1 MKQLRLLKILSIVRS
16 FVFSAVN
23 KEFLIFLFF
32 LALSGG
38 FWLLTALNETY
49 EKDFIVPV
57 HMANLPKDVVITSND
72 EDVVRVTLRDKGFAI
87 MGYLYTERL
96 RPIVLNFANYANKS
110 RGKGVIPAADIQK
123 QLYTQLSG
131 STKIVAVKPER
142 LEFFF
147 NYGQSKRVP
156 IRLAGTIKPGD
167 QRYLADYK
175 FFPQFVTVYASNKAL
190 DSIKEVRTEDL
201 NITNFS
207 DTIVE
212 TVELH
217 RIEGV
222 KIVPSVVRLALYP
235 DVLTEESIEVP
246 ISAENLPPD
255 KVLRTFPS
263 KVKVHFIVGVSRVR
277 SITADAFKVA
287 ANYAELVEHPADKCT
302 LYLRKAPP
310 GVRKVRLEINQ
321 VDYLI
326 EQK

>member
-1 MKQLRLLKILSIVRS
+1 MKSLRLLKIYSTIRNLL
-16 FVFSAVN
+16 FSAVN

-57 HMANLPKDVVITSND
+57 HLANLPKDVVITSND
-72 EDVVRVTLRDKGFAI
+72 DDVVRVTLRDKGFAI
-87 MGYLYTERL
+87 MSYLYAERL
-96 RPIVLNFANYANKS
+96 RPIVLNFTNYANKS
-110 RGKGVIPAADIQK
+110 HGKGLIPAADIQK
-123 QLYTQLSG
+123 QLYAQLSG
-131 STKIVAVKPER
+131 STKIVSVKPEK

-147 NYGQSKRVP
+147 NYGESKRVP
-156 IRLAGTIKPGD
+156 VRLAGNIKPGD

-175 FFPQFVTVYASNKAL
+175 FFPQFVTVYANNLAL

-207 DTIVE
+207 DTIVQ
-212 TVELH
+212 TVALH
-217 RIEGV
+217 RLPGV
-222 KIVPSVVRLALYP
+222 KIVPSVVKLALYP

-246 ISAENLPPD
+246 VSAENLPDD

-263 KVKVHFIVGVSRVR
+263 KVKVRFIVGVSRVR
-277 SITADAFKVA
+277 SVTADAFKVV

-302 LYLRKAPP
+302 LYLRKVPP
-310 GVRKVRLEINQ
+310 GVSKAQLEISQ